1 MKNRFIILID
11 FSDYSANQ
19 IRFAKKWSSAT
30 DGEIILVHH
39 TTPLIPTMTDEK
51 SKEEIRTQTNR
62 NAREELIRLA
72 TQTVED
78 TRNFGYL
85 ASDKDI
91 EVILKDLFKEQNCNN
106 ILLIGL
112 RGTNNAIRKILMGSF
127 ALKMIENSHN
137 IIAAL
142 PKDIR
147 ELEDNSIFV
156 AVNKQYE
163 VNLKYFDKL
172 LATFGDAV
180 PTLKLFSVIKKE
192 EDLGEAQ
199 AYLDEL
205 EKLYKHRAVIKQY
218 IIEGDDVLTETK
230 SLLENH
236 PHNLLVIQKGS
247 RLLADKIFRRFLIN
261 DLIHE
266 ARIPLV
272 ILP

>member
-112 RGTNNAIRKILMGSF
+112 RGTNNTIRKILMGSF

-192 EDLGEAQ
+192 EDLCEAQ
-199 AYLDEL
+199 IYLDEL